1 MGRAARVRV
10 IERFSMASMSAAYR
24 GLLPAEARP

>member
-1 MGRAARVRV
+1 MGLAARVRV

-24 GLLPAEARP
+24 GLLPGEVHP